1 MKSLLTIVDGNI
13 VYSDSVLIACGGSDE
28 DGIWYGQGN
37 DDRCLA
43 E

>member
-1 MKSLLTIVDGNI
+1 MKSFLTIVHGNI
-13 VYSDSVLIACGGSDE
+13 VYSDSALIACGGSDE
-28 DGIWYGQGN
+28 DGIWYRQGN